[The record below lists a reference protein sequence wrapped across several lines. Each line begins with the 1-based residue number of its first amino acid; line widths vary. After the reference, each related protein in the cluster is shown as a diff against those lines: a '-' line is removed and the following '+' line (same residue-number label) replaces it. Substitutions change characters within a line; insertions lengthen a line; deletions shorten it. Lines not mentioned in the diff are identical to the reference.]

1 MCVEHYQFMCCGL
14 KAYLKDMWLCPEC
27 TSCISRRGFAIWWIR
42 RAPWRGRLLQMLVS
56 AESSELPC
64 KCDASS
70 SGTENFFEKHLN
82 WQAYDIVNMQ
92 LAPPCRYSGWNV
104 VFDPYTLTTGKI
116 YYLGGVCVQSIW
128 WSLTDYLYDIVNT
141 VSTRRGTAR
150 NATEDNSAVGQ
161 TVTVS
166 GTKKSKWV
174 CGEIEQSSSQRHEAS
189 EHGSAKSG
197 FR

>member
-1 MCVEHYQFMCCGL
+1 MCCGL
-14 KAYLKDMWLCPEC
+14 KAYPKDMWLCPEC

-42 RAPWRGRLLQMLVS
+42 RAKWRGRLVQMLVS

-116 YYLGGVCVQSIW
+116 YHSGRRVCAIHMVKSHRLPIWHCEHGVDSE
-128 WSLTDYLYDIVNT
+128 
-141 VSTRRGTAR
+141 R
-150 NATEDNSAVGQ
+150 NSA
-161 TVTVS
+161 
-166 GTKKSKWV
+166 K
-174 CGEIEQSSSQRHEAS
+174 CHR
-189 EHGSAKSG
+189 
-197 FR
+197 R